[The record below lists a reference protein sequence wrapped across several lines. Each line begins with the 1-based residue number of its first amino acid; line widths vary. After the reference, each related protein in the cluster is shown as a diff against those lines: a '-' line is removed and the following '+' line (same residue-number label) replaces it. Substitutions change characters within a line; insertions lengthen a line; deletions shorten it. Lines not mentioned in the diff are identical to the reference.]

1 MAEIQQFNL
10 GQLLGQAEAIKG
22 ARRQNQL
29 AEMLQPLQMEE
40 ARLGLQQAR
49 LGQTQQ
55 LARGALAILGDNPQA
70 NWGQAIEFVR
80 SRGGDVTG
88 IEQYSPENYALAE
101 QLASGG
107 GQSRRIQSTYID
119 DQGQRVA
126 IYTDG
131 GTEILGRAG
140 TPGRIV
146 DGALVDPVTGRARE
160 IGGQSDL
167 TQQDID
173 ARRRQR
179 QEEDLAFETRLAG
192 ARKQATIEAEKIVGQ
207 QGQLNKLEDFDT
219 AYNQLKNADLDV
231 IYGKGEAWVPEY
243 LRSQKGIDLIA
254 RRNQVVG
261 MLKLGARGELKGQGP
276 ITEGEQ
282 AILGQAITVL
292 ENPNISPNLASQALD
307 EARAV
312 LYRSAGAQMPSQR
325 GATTAPAPTAPQGGS
340 QRMRFN
346 PATGRLEPS
355 Q

>member
-10 GQLLGQAEAIKG
+10 GKLLGQAEAIKG

-29 AEMLQPLQMEE
+29 ADLMAPIQQQS
-40 ARLGLQQAR
+40 AQLGLDQAR
-49 LGQTQQ
+49 LAQTQQ
-55 LARGALAILGDNPQA
+55 LARTALGILGDTPEQNWTQA
-70 NWGQAIEFVR
+70 VEFAKQ
-80 SRGGDVTG
+80 RGADLTG
-88 IEQYSPENYALAE
+88 LEQYSPQAYEAVK

-107 GQSRRIQSTYID
+107 AGRRVQSTYVN

-126 IYTDG
+126 IYADG
-131 GTEILGRAG
+131 TTEVLGQAG

-160 IGGQSDL
+160 IGGEGEL
-167 TQQDID
+167 TQQEID

-179 QEEDLAFETRLAG
+179 QEEDLDFETRLAG

-207 QGQLNKLEDFDT
+207 QGQLNKLEDFDK
-219 AYNQLKNADLDV
+219 AYSQLKSADLDV

-292 ENPNISPNLASQALD
+292 ENPNISPDLASQALD

-312 LYRSAGAQMPSQR
+312 LYRSAGAEVPAAPTGGLTPEQRQRLEALR
-325 GATTAPAPTAPQGGS
+325 GA
-340 QRMRFN
+340 QR
-346 PATGRLEPS
+346 
-355 Q
+355 